1 VEFLCPVP
9 SAWIP
14 NLICDPNIYE
24 GAALQYLDRADGYK
38 ECNVIGRY
46 DSSVD
51 DIYYKLLDD
60 QNPAFGVSM
69 TYPLGAACPND
80 KLRSATIDL
89 ICDNVNFVIES
100 TLEPELCAYHIV
112 ARSYYGCPTECP
124 VTKNGLC
131 NSHGH
136 CAYDPINRNAYC
148 YCNSGYSGAGCD
160 HHGGSSSSYTG
171 YDAQVALMVVLLIIS
186 LGLTGVIIFMVY
198 KVTLLRREKME
209 ENSYHSLPDGTELTK
224 SRNPFA

>member
-1 VEFLCPVP
+1 MHFDLKPLTRSSSQKPYFIQDGDIPCTTEVEPTYSYVWNFCAQVP

-112 ARSYYGCPTECP
+112 ARSYYGCPT
-124 VTKNGLC
+124 V
-131 NSHGH
+131 SV
-136 CAYDPINRNAYC
+136 
-148 YCNSGYSGAGCD
+148 S
-160 HHGGSSSSYTG
+160 
-171 YDAQVALMVVLLIIS
+171 IS
-186 LGLTGVIIFMVY
+186 FYLA
-198 KVTLLRREKME
+198 
-209 ENSYHSLPDGTELTK
+209 NELY
-224 SRNPFA
+224 